1 MQNLP
6 SSVDG
11 DALTDVFGR
20 FPGFREVRVVPGRG
34 LAFVEY
40 EDETGAIAAKE
51 GTAGIELGEDSGE
64 GRKKGIKVTYQ
75 RQ

>member
-6 SSVDG
+6 PAVDS

-40 EDETGAIAAKE
+40 EDETGAVAAKE
-51 GTAGIELGEDSGE
+51 STVGLELGAQGE
-64 GRKKGIKVTYQ
+64 EGGKRKIKVTYQ